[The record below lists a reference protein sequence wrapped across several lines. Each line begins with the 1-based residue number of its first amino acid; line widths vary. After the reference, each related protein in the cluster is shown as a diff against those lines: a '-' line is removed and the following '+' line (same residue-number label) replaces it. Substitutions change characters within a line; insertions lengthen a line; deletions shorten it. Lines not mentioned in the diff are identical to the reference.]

1 MAVDDVAMKVV
12 FLGTGT
18 STGVPVVACDCEV
31 CRSKDA
37 RDRRLRTSVM
47 LQINGHNLVIDCG
60 PDFRYQMIREKVE
73 DISAIIFTH
82 GHRDHIAGLDDV
94 RAFNYVLNKTV
105 DVFAS
110 EEVVNSIKREFPY
123 IFTEKRFFGAPQLD
137 FHIIDNQK
145 FKVEDVEFT
154 PIEVLHHKLKVF
166 GFRIGDFSY
175 ITDANYISEEEKEKL
190 IGSDILVIN
199 ALRKSKHISHFSL
212 DEAVEIIKE
221 INPRKAFITHLSHFI
236 GLHENIQQTL
246 PDNIFLA
253 WDGLCVNVVSKML
266 HQREES

>member
-1 MAVDDVAMKVV
+1 MSSKAEDHLRVV

-31 CRSKDA
+31 CSSTDS

-47 LQINGHNLVIDCG
+47 LQINGHNFVIDCG
-60 PDFRYQMIREKVE
+60 PDFRYQMIREKVD

-105 DVFAS
+105 NVFAS
-110 EEVVNSIKREFPY
+110 EEVVSSIKREFPY

-137 FHIIDNQK
+137 FHIIDNNK
-145 FKVEDVEFT
+145 FLVENVEFL
-154 PIEVLHHKLKVF
+154 PIEVLHHKLRVF
-166 GFRIGDFSY
+166 GFRIGAFSY

-190 IGSDILVIN
+190 KGSEILVIN

-212 DEAVEIIKE
+212 EEAIGIIQE
-221 INPRKAFITHLSHFI
+221 INPAKAYITHLSHFI
-236 GLHENIQQTL
+236 GLHARIQKDL

-253 WDGLCVNVVSKML
+253 YDGLNVEITS
-266 HQREES
+266 

>member
-1 MAVDDVAMKVV
+1 MAIDNSIKVT

-31 CRSKDA
+31 CQSNDH

-47 LQINGHNLVIDCG
+47 VQVNGHNFIIDCG

-105 DVFAS
+105 NVFAS
-110 EEVVNSIKREFPY
+110 EEVIGSIRREFPY
-123 IFTEKRFFGAPQLD
+123 IFTEKRFFGAPQLE
-137 FHIIDNQK
+137 FHVIDNQK
-145 FKVEDVEFT
+145 FKVEEVEIT

-166 GFRIGDFSY
+166 GFRIGRFSY
-175 ITDANYISEEEKEKL
+175 ITDANYISDIEKQKL
-190 IGSDILVIN
+190 ENSDVMVIN
-199 ALRKSKHISHFSL
+199 ALRKSRHISHFSL
-212 DEAVEIIKE
+212 EEALQVIQEVK
-221 INPRKAFITHLSHFI
+221 PRKAYITHLSHFI
-236 GLHENIQQTL
+236 GLHENIEKSL
-246 PDNIFLA
+246 PDNIHLA
-253 WDGLCVNVVSKML
+253 YDGLQVTSHNF
-266 HQREES
+266 